1 MSLQLRHR
9 AGLGLLATVGGTALL
24 TVVLSA
30 VGRQVGLLNQGLL
43 FLLLTLGIAATWGL
57 LPGIFA
63 AVLTNLSLN
72 YFFIEPLHQFSVH
85 DSWNVIGLAVFLLV
99 SVIGSSLVAA
109 AQKAAAEA
117 QRRQLLAEV
126 TLDLTRSLVGQT
138 DPQAALTGL

>member
-1 MSLQLRHR
+1 MF
-9 AGLGLLATVGGTALL
+9 G
-24 TVVLSA
+24 
-30 VGRQVGLLNQGLL
+30 L

-72 YFFIEPLHQFSVH
+72 YFFIEPLHRFSVH
-85 DSWNVIGLAVFLLV
+85 DSWNIIGLAVFLLV

-117 QRRQLLAEV
+117 QRRQTLAGIFLTAVAGERMELAGRPGQAGEVAVRGVEMHVLLADRDDEMPHHREHAQV
-126 TLDLTRSLVGQT
+126 AGVVV
-138 DPQAALTGL
+138 DP